1 MSVKVSSWVWDDTT
15 AKGSDRVILL
25 ALADWA
31 NDNGWSW
38 YSADEL
44 AEKTRMGRA
53 TVFRRLDVLEEC
65 GLVER
70 FRRGRTLTTVYRVA
84 VPWAD
89 VRSYPLPDPP
99 AEVKS
104 QIETLVKSHS
114 GQGEVSRVRPVKS
127 HGRDI
132 EPSVNV
138 SNRQGGAP
146 RRKPETTIP
155 EGWKP
160 TPRHGELATQYGLD
174 LSSESFAFRAHAVAN
189 DRRMRDWD
197 AAFSMWLS
205 KSRQFARTQQASQ
218 PRSQWDR
225 AERVRGD
232 RA

>member
-1 MSVKVSSWVWDDTT
+1 MSVRVSSWVWDDTK
-15 AKGSDRVILL
+15 AKGNDRLILL

-38 YSADEL
+38 YPADEL
-44 AEKTRMGRA
+44 AAKTRMNRA
-53 TVFRRLDVLEEC
+53 TVFRRLDVLEES

-89 VRSYPLPDPP
+89 VTTYPLPDAP

-104 QIETLVKSHS
+104 QIETSVKSQNATS
-114 GQGEVSRVRPVKS
+114 EVAPVRPVKS

-138 SNRQGGAP
+138 KNRQGGAS
-146 RRKPETTIP
+146 RRKPETTLP
-155 EGWKP
+155 QGWKP
-160 TPRHGELATQYGLD
+160 STRHAEFAQQHELD
-174 LSSESFAFRAHAVAN
+174 LSSESFAFRSHAQAN

-205 KSRQFARTQQASQ
+205 KARQFARQRPAEA
-218 PRSQWDR
+218 RSQWDR
-225 AERVRGD
+225 ATPVRRGD
-232 RA
+232 DQ